1 MSWLGRSFGELG
13 NDAANA
19 TFYNDAQKQS
29 RADFMA
35 RQAQQQLSQLLG
47 TSQLQELKQRI
58 SQQQQTQQQN
68 TPEGRKAQF
77 KAMVGRDPTPDEV
90 LQLAGF
96 AAPKAA
102 SEDKKIGEYTNA
114 AGKRVYT
121 MQRADNSM
129 YEVEK
134 QDVNTKDPASADK
147 SPEVKSFSGFEW
159 QYDPKNTS
167 GVKGNRIGPW
177 VQLGKQKDPA
187 VPQEK
192 PITPAQRNTEVNST
206 LTSMRMQL
214 TQAMGNYR
222 QAQAAHIKHGSGL
235 MARISSSDVD
245 PTDARG
251 EAESLQKAIN
261 FIEAN
266 RAAIVYGKKELG
278 DIVNQALAMSSGGQA
293 APQANVPPPPPGYV
307 VGGGRGQ

>member
-77 KAMVGRDPTPDEV
+77 KAMVGRDPTQDEA
-90 LQLAGF
+90 LQLEGI
-96 AAPKAA
+96 APQQGAPA
-102 SEDKKIGEYTNA
+102 DKVVHTYVNGN
-114 AGKRVYT
+114 GKQVAIY
-121 MQRADNSM
+121 QRADNST
-129 YEVEK
+129 YEKEYG
-134 QDVNTKDPASADK
+134 DVNTKDPAAGDK
-147 SPEVKSFSGFEW
+147 PPEVKDFGGFAWEW
-159 QYDPKNTS
+159 DPKNTS
-167 GVKGNRIGPW
+167 GIKGNRVGPW
-177 VQLGKQKDPA
+177 VQLGRQKDPT

-214 TQAMGNYR
+214 TQAMGNYK
-222 QAQAAHIKHGSGL
+222 QAQAAHVKHGSGL
-235 MARISSSDVD
+235 MSRVFSSDVD
-245 PTDARG
+245 PTDAKG

-266 RAAIVYGKKELG
+266 RADIVYGKKELG